1 MHLNQ
6 SVFIKCKVMGTN
18 KRFKKD
24 TTISMGYKDL
34 GVCRLVFRQNPGN
47 SYSDCVVKRRNFSTE
62 LLVLLE
68 YLF

>member
-1 MHLNQ
+1 MKSSDPVHFHIMHLT
-6 SVFIKCKVMGTN
+6 GPLHE
-18 KRFKKD
+18 D